1 VTFLGNGL
9 FNTPPLIEAADTPP
23 FFHNNAVATIEEAVD
38 FYTTD
43 MFNNSPAGD
52 GRAFVLNS
60 EEVNAIAALLR
71 ALNALENIRSSN
83 AYAEQELERAADS
96 IRLSIAETTDAIE
109 VLTNGPVQL
118 GQVLT
123 LLGILVRGQALS
135 GSGRGR

>member
-60 EEVNAIAALLR
+60 EVNAIAALLR